1 MNSVFIL
8 LNSLNDWKPYCETD
22 SLMTV
27 TDYLEHRYGERTP
40 KLVINLSDEYGYNS
54 EGYYCSLLAQ
64 ARGHRVLPGVETL
77 NKLESGAGI
86 RMNRNLQ
93 QLCQQWIERNR
104 ITDETWQLNI
114 YFGTCR
120 EKGLE
125 KIARFIFDHYPCPI
139 LRVTM
144 NNHARNQIESVQALS
159 LRQLS
164 ESGQDDFANALDCFN
179 KKVWRSP
186 RSAKPARY
194 NLAILYDPD
203 EKFPPSDK
211 DALNKFLEVARKMN
225 IHAELITEEE
235 ATRLMEF
242 DALFI
247 RATTA
252 LNHYTFR
259 LAQRAAMNDIAVID
273 DPESIIRC
281 TNKVYLCELFEKA
294 RIPAPASQLLFRS
307 NEYSFGEISE
317 RLGAPFV
324 LGGHAQGGQRRRAA
338 RGARRDVPPLVR
350 AAGPRVHP
358 HGVRLADRPPG
369 RRTVVRLQIL
379 HGQGPLADL
388 QPRPRRHRPQPVR
401 RMGDRTHLQGAA
413 ESARHRRK
421 GRGADRQGIVR
432 RGPETHQRQGRGDR
446 DQRQP
451 VDRPQ
456 SRGRRA
462 GRRTLLPHP
471 QPLRPLPQPPPRAM
485 NPAVGIRPAT
495 AGDLDAVEC
504 VERRSFPEGEAFTRR
519 QLRYLLTHA
528 QGASYAATRD
538 GAVVGYISLLMRRTA
553 QNLRIYS
560 VAVDPAARGCG
571 AGQALL
577 DAAIALAR
585 RLGLREVTLEVRT
598 DNDSAIRLYARKG
611 FRPGKLLRG
620 YYPDGTD
627 ARRMSFRTSCGRP
640 E

>member
-317 RLGAPFV
+317 RLGAPF
-324 LGGHAQGGQRRRAA
+324 
-338 RGARRDVPPLVR
+338 
-350 AAGPRVHP
+350 
-358 HGVRLADRPPG
+358 
-369 RRTVVRLQIL
+369 IL
-379 HGQGPLADL
+379 K
-388 QPRPRRHRPQPVR
+388 
-401 RMGDRTHLQGAA
+401 
-413 ESARHRRK
+413 S
-421 GRGADRQGIVR
+421 
-432 RGPETHQRQGRGDR
+432 
-446 DQRQP
+446 
-451 VDRPQ
+451 
-456 SRGRRA
+456 
-462 GRRTLLPHP
+462 
-471 QPLRPLPQPPPRAM
+471 
-485 NPAVGIRPAT
+485 
-495 AGDLDAVEC
+495 
-504 VERRSFPEGEAFTRR
+504 
-519 QLRYLLTHA
+519 
-528 QGASYAATRD
+528 
-538 GAVVGYISLLMRRTA
+538 
-553 QNLRIYS
+553 
-560 VAVDPAARGCG
+560 
-571 AGQALL
+571 
-577 DAAIALAR
+577 
-585 RLGLREVTLEVRT
+585 
-598 DNDSAIRLYARKG
+598 
-611 FRPGKLLRG
+611 
-620 YYPDGTD
+620 PDG
-627 ARRMSFRTSCGRP
+627 SFSVGMH
-640 E
+640 

>member
-294 RIPAPASQLLFRS
+294 RIPAPASQLLALDEMFRHS
-307 NEYSFGEISE
+307 SVLLAQEFIPTEFDWRIGLLDGEPLFACKYYMAKGHWQIYNHAHDDTG
-317 RLGAPFV
+317 RNLCGAWETVPIYKAPQKVLDTAVKAAALIGKGLYGVDLKLINGRAVVIEINDNPSIDHKVEDAV
-324 LGGHAQGGQRRRAA
+324 LGDELYYRILNHFVHCLNRLHAQ
-338 RGARRDVPPLVR
+338 
-350 AAGPRVHP
+350 
-358 HGVRLADRPPG
+358 
-369 RRTVVRLQIL
+369 
-379 HGQGPLADL
+379 
-388 QPRPRRHRPQPVR
+388 
-401 RMGDRTHLQGAA
+401 
-413 ESARHRRK
+413 
-421 GRGADRQGIVR
+421 
-432 RGPETHQRQGRGDR
+432 
-446 DQRQP
+446 
-451 VDRPQ
+451 
-456 SRGRRA
+456 
-462 GRRTLLPHP
+462 
-471 QPLRPLPQPPPRAM
+471 
-485 NPAVGIRPAT
+485 
-495 AGDLDAVEC
+495 
-504 VERRSFPEGEAFTRR
+504 
-519 QLRYLLTHA
+519 
-528 QGASYAATRD
+528 
-538 GAVVGYISLLMRRTA
+538 
-553 QNLRIYS
+553 
-560 VAVDPAARGCG
+560 
-571 AGQALL
+571 
-577 DAAIALAR
+577 
-585 RLGLREVTLEVRT
+585 
-598 DNDSAIRLYARKG
+598 
-611 FRPGKLLRG
+611 
-620 YYPDGTD
+620 
-627 ARRMSFRTSCGRP
+627 
-640 E
+640 